1 MKTPMIFCL
10 ICLVCAGGCAG
21 RTVGAG
27 ALSSASVPALREDSF
42 AALVAGQSEG
52 AAVPVALT
60 PFGGEALISAGP
72 MYRSGLDST
81 CRQAVAE
88 TAGGERRTFVVCR
101 NADGVWT
108 YVPPIFE
115 STPR

>member
-1 MKTPMIFCL
+1 MKTAMMLCL
-10 ICLVCAGGCAG
+10 ICLACAGGCAG

-27 ALSSASVPALREDSF
+27 TLSLVSVPALREDSF
-42 AALVAGQSEG
+42 AALVAAQPEG

-88 TAGGERRTFVVCR
+88 PAGGERRTFAVCR
-101 NADGVWT
+101 NVDGVWT

-115 STPR
+115 ATPR